1 MLEIMKF
8 HKAFFVFSLFLFIP
22 FVEAQAQKNAKQL
35 TLPSTQN
42 FNRQRFY
49 DVQHYLIRTEFDR
62 QNKIV
67 FGDTAVT
74 LKPLKDGFSTVEL
87 DAAGFNYEF
96 VGLEDG
102 KKLNYAQLGEKLTVF
117 LDRAYSKDELI
128 SLRFVYSCSPKKGV
142 YFVDGAKQEDG
153 KVLWYDQIWTQN
165 EPEEAHHWFPSHDFP
180 DDKATSEQFITVEP
194 EEIAIANGELIEII
208 QKPNGKKTFHYKMD
222 LPHSVYLISFVIGKY
237 SKVEDKYRNIP
248 LGFYVYPGQESI
260 VPRAFGKTKD
270 MMRIFEELTGI
281 EYPFN
286 KYDQTIVARFRF
298 GGMENIT
305 ATTLADTEVLAVSF
319 FPDSV
324 EDLVSHELAHSWFG
338 NLVTCRNWAELWLNE
353 AFATYMEAAYREKMY
368 GRQEYLKKIETDARR
383 YFAYEAINKQK
394 HGLFNHLARPD
405 DSIFNPIPYQ
415 KGSAVLHTLR
425 EEIGSEAFWKGVHI
439 YLKRHSFDVVETSD
453 LKNAMEEASGK
464 KLDWFFD
471 QWVYKAGHPQIQIKP
486 VFYSVPKRLVIIFQ
500 QTHKVQP
507 LTPEAFILPIE
518 IKVLLSDG
526 EEKIKKV
533 TINKRIQTFSFKLD
547 KTIKEIEFDKNMKL
561 PLVMMKISPLTT
573 IGKASTLRR
582 RR

>member
-8 HKAFFVFSLFLFIP
+8 RKAFFVFLLFLFIP
-22 FVEAQAQKNAKQL
+22 FVEAQTRKNTKQL
-35 TLPSTQN
+35 TLPSAQG
-42 FNRQRFY
+42 FNRQRSY

-67 FGDTAVT
+67 FGDTTVT

-87 DAAGFNYEF
+87 DAAEFNYEF
-96 VGLEDG
+96 VGLENG
-102 KKLNYAQLGEKLTVF
+102 KKLTYTQLGEKLTVF
-117 LDRAYSKDELI
+117 LDRAYSKEELI
-128 SLRFVYSCSPKKGV
+128 SLRFVYSCSPKKGI
-142 YFVDGAKQEDG
+142 YFIDGARQDDG

-165 EPEEAHHWFPSHDFP
+165 EPEEAHHWFPSYDFP
-180 DDKATSEQFITVEP
+180 DDKATSEQFIMVEP
-194 EEIAIANGELIEII
+194 EEIAIANGELMEII
-208 QKPNGKKTFHYKMD
+208 QKPNGKKTFHYKMN
-222 LPHSVYLISFVIGKY
+222 LPHSVYLISFVVGRY

-260 VPRAFGKTKD
+260 VPKAFGKTKE
-270 MMRIFEELTGI
+270 MMRIFEELTGV

-305 ATTLADTEVLAVSF
+305 ATTLADTEILAVSF

-368 GRQEYLKKIETDARR
+368 GRQEYLKKIEADARG

-425 EEIGSEAFWKGVHI
+425 EEIGSEAFWRGVQI
-439 YLKRHSFDVVETSD
+439 YLRRHSFDVVETGD

-471 QWVYKAGHPQIQIKP
+471 QWVYKAGYPRIQIKP
-486 VFYSVPKRLVIIFQ
+486 VFYSIPKRLVITFR
-500 QTHKVQP
+500 QTHKIEP
-507 LTPEAFILPIE
+507 LIPEAFILPVE
-518 IKVLLSDG
+518 IKILLFDG
-526 EEKIKKV
+526 EERIEKV
-533 TINKRIQTFSFKLD
+533 MINKRIQTVSFKLD
-547 KTIKEIEFDKNMKL
+547 KPIKEIEFDKNIRL
-561 PLVMMKISPLTT
+561 PLVMMRISPLTT
-573 IGKASTLRR
+573 IGKASTKSRR
-582 RR
+582 K